1 MSDMSAAALGG
12 SSGFYGGGGLEAS
25 AQAQLYAFYSNHALQ
40 NPSLLAQM
48 QQQNAIQQQR
58 NNYEPRVW
66 HSLTPPLRGFCFVF
80 VPPPQQWQSSKI
92 LKFSPCVFPHA
103 LTYSPDFQN
112 KFSRHWNFYY
122 WFAKSCKFLAYKI
135 PRYPWLYWVK

>member
-1 MSDMSAAALGG
+1 MGDMSAAALGG

-66 HSLTPPLRGFCFVF
+66 YQLDLFSAHIGTEHRAPTMTIFKYSEVF
-80 VPPPQQWQSSKI
+80 TLCLFTCSN
-92 LKFSPCVFPHA
+92 L
-103 LTYSPDFQN
+103 
-112 KFSRHWNFYY
+112 FSRFS
-122 WFAKSCKFLAYKI
+122 K
-135 PRYPWLYWVK
+135 

>member
-1 MSDMSAAALGG
+1 MSAAALGG
-12 SSGFYGGGGLEAS
+12 SSGYYGGGGLEAS

-66 HSLTPPLRGFCFVF
+66 QTL
-80 VPPPQQWQSSKI
+80 
-92 LKFSPCVFPHA
+92 
-103 LTYSPDFQN
+103 
-112 KFSRHWNFYY
+112 
-122 WFAKSCKFLAYKI
+122 
-135 PRYPWLYWVK
+135 